1 MLATVPAPTPAGRGF
16 ESWPVRGR
24 MSPRGAGTCRGWGSP
39 AGSCWPLTHD
49 SGAGAGAGRLGAV
62 RAEVQVFGVAA
73 DPHGTGLPD
82 LGAGGEVAAAQLPAQ
97 LPAPLVAQRPVVA
110 QHLPAALLE
119 HLDVPLAGRGATR
132 QPPHRLRLRTCRRR
146 DLVAGLLALPVSPF
160 PLAPRALRARASGG
174 RDVEGLGSVPAA
186 STAVKPPWQLLR
198 FIPLSPQTPRSGF
211 KA

>member
-1 MLATVPAPTPAGRGF
+1 M
-16 ESWPVRGR
+16 
-24 MSPRGAGTCRGWGSP
+24 
-39 AGSCWPLTHD
+39 
-49 SGAGAGAGRLGAV
+49 
-62 RAEVQVFGVAA
+62 FGVAA

-82 LGAGGEVAAAQLPAQ
+82 LGAGGEVATAQLPAQ

-146 DLVAGLLALPVSPF
+146 DLVAGLLAVPASPF

-186 STAVKPPWQLLR
+186 STAVKPPWQLLC
-198 FIPLSPQTPRSGF
+198 FIPLSPQTPQSGF